1 MTRFAVKN
9 EHWIS
14 IITSCIFLL
23 ALIPGISAAPYAIGD
38 SIPVSGTAYGVDQM
52 YLFVTGPDLPSNGVN
67 PYNMNNEV
75 VTGNAQTFAV
85 VDTSDGSWTYT
96 WVTAQIGIKLKEGIY
111 TFYSVKKPVGKDD
124 LSANDPSFYSSTEI
138 TLTKGGRPYYSNGW
152 ILVRSDPPGA
162 TIYLN
167 DQVSGS
173 TPRNLTAPIGTS
185 TLRLEMTGYVPV
197 VKDIT
202 VERGEVAII
211 DQTLTPIQTTVITT
225 PTTESP
231 TPVTANTTLPV
242 TQKQPLSVFAALAAL
257 ACVAL
262 VLSLKRN

>member
-1 MTRFAVKN
+1 MTRFSVTK
-9 EHWIS
+9 EHWTTIV
-14 IITSCIFLL
+14 TSCVILL

-38 SIPVSGTAYGVDQM
+38 SIPISGTAYGIDQM

-85 VDTSDGSWTYT
+85 VETSDGSWSYT

-111 TFYSVKKPVGKDD
+111 TFYSVKGPVGKDD

-152 ILVRSDPPGA
+152 ILVRSDPSGA

-185 TLRLEMTGYVPV
+185 TLRLEMTGYVPAIKEV
-197 VKDIT
+197 T
-202 VERGEVAII
+202 VERGEVAIVDPALI
-211 DQTLTPIQTTVITT
+211 PIQTTVIPT
-225 PTTESP
+225 PTTEAP
-231 TPVTANTTLPV
+231 TLATTKTTLPA
-242 TQKQPLSVFAALAAL
+242 QKQPLSAFAALVAL
-257 ACVAL
+257 ACGVF